1 MAIEH
6 GPFIVD
12 LHMKKCVFCHNDVS
26 LQEGNPQ
33 KKDRN
38 DEEVTMS
45 FVWQWDFVDDFSL
58 FDPFGGPMI
67 CYI

>member
-1 MAIEH
+1 MVI
-6 GPFIVD
+6 FSIMMLVY
-12 LHMKKCVFCHNDVS
+12 KRII
-26 LQEGNPQ
+26 PQ

-58 FDPFGGPMI
+58 FDPFGGL
-67 CYI
+67 